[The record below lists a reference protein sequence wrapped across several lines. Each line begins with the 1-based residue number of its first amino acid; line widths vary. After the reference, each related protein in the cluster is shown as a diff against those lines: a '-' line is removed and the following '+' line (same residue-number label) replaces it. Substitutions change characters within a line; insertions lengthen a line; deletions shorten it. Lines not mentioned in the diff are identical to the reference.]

1 MYKRQVNKSF
11 EENSGVEIRSSDN
24 ELIARG
30 VVSLSSKEIQDLTET
45 ENTVVIHKDNL
56 LIL

>member
-1 MYKRQVNKSF
+1 MKSS
-11 EENSGVEIRSSDN
+11 EN

-30 VVSLSSKEIQDLTET
+30 VVNFSSKEIQDLKET